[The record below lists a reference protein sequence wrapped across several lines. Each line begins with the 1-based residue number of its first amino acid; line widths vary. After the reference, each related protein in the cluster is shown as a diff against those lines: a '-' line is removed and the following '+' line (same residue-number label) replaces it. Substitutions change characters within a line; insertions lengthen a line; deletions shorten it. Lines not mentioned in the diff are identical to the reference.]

1 MESEIRNRPSFAN
14 VLVKLERGD
23 QLVAESDAMASMSAS
38 IELRTR
44 WNGGFFQALLRRFFG
59 SESLFVNVFRT
70 ATRGELVL
78 TQPFPGDIE
87 CIELAGTT
95 LYLQRGAFVGCEA
108 SVTLGL
114 GWAGIASFIGREGLF
129 RLKVSGRGKVWFG
142 GYGGIVARE
151 VREEL
156 VVDTGHL
163 LAYEPSIQLRVG
175 LAGGIFSSLFSGEG
189 LITRVLGPG
198 RVYLQTR
205 SMDALAAWTNGHL

>member
-44 WNGGFFQALLRRFFG
+44 WNGGFFQALLRRLFG

-70 ATRGELVL
+70 ETRGELVL

-87 CIELAGTT
+87 CIELAGTA
-95 LYLQRGAFVGCEA
+95 LYLQRGAFVSCEA

-114 GWAGIASFIGREGLF
+114 GWAGFASFIGREGLF

-142 GYGGIVARE
+142 GYGGIAVRE
-151 VREEL
+151 VQDEL

-175 LAGGIFSSLFSGEG
+175 LAGGIFSSFFGGEG